1 MIAIIFGKKV
11 FRCHSNHGNQGFSR
25 SQASRHPQGGALLSQ
40 GSKACTMMAL
50 GSQVSLVTVGQ
61 LQFLCFLTV
70 TGIAAAV
77 AEAIAAATVANI
89 IIAL

>member
-1 MIAIIFGKKV
+1 MWFWAQMTAGGLQLSGICLGTFNDM
-11 FRCHSNHGNQGFSR
+11 R
-25 SQASRHPQGGALLSQ
+25 RHVGEHMPHNS
-40 GSKACTMMAL
+40 TMMAL

-77 AEAIAAATVANI
+77 AEAIAAAATVANI